1 MGESRFRGRVAV
13 VTGGNGGL
21 GKAVV
26 TAFLAEGA
34 RVAALGRH
42 DASLAELRALPGA
55 DAALLTLAV
64 DLVDARAAEQ
74 AARSVRDWAGR
85 LDILVNTAGAYAGG
99 TLVGASTDEE
109 WRAMLDANLLTALHA
124 TRAALPLMVAGGGG
138 RIINVSSRAA
148 RQVGSGAAAYT
159 VAKASL
165 ETLTL
170 ALALAEEY
178 REQRITANAVAPS
191 AIATPTMLAHATD
204 EERTRWVTPESLTR
218 VILFLASEEAADV
231 SGAIIP
237 VYGRA

>member
-1 MGESRFRGRVAV
+1 MGEPRFRGRVAV
-13 VTGGNGGL
+13 VTGGSGGL

-26 TAFLAEGA
+26 TALLAEGA

-42 DASLAELRALPGA
+42 DAGLAALRALPGA
-55 DAALLTLAV
+55 DSSLLTLAV
-64 DLVDARAAEQ
+64 DLVDARAADHMV
-74 AARSVRDWAGR
+74 RSVRDWAGR
-85 LDILVNTAGAYAGG
+85 TDILVNTAGAYAGG
-99 TLVGASTDEE
+99 TLLAESSDDE
-109 WRAMLDANLLTALHA
+109 WRAMFDANLLTAVHA
-124 TRAALPLMVAGGGG
+124 IRAVLPAMVAGGGG
-138 RIINVSSRAA
+138 RIVNVSSRAA

-170 ALALAEEY
+170 ALAEEY

-191 AIATPTMLAHATD
+191 VIATPAMLAHATV
-204 EERTRWVTPESLTR
+204 EERARWVSPESLTG